1 MALHPL
7 CVHVLLLDARVLA
20 YSRAPG
26 LRIFLGFHS
35 FGLRVCTW
43 ARSQAHSGVLIFPTT
58 SQAVV
63 IGVVH
68 RLVVDVIAG
77 LSIGVG
83 RTCSCRIACV
93 CPLHPITTRGSG
105 LDLASD
111 SRVQRACL
119 ACVASSLRARSSF
132 VNCNW
137 HELFNSLV
145 LTDLSQAVVPNGVTD
160 DVVLDGGR
168 CLG

>member
-1 MALHPL
+1 M
-7 CVHVLLLDARVLA
+7 
-20 YSRAPG
+20 
-26 LRIFLGFHS
+26 
-35 FGLRVCTW
+35 
-43 ARSQAHSGVLIFPTT
+43 
-58 SQAVV
+58 V